1 MFYSFSSSVSFITQ
15 EVKGAGFHAAYVALL
30 RDTGR
35 MTAEEVVQRHLGA
48 RSHPP
53 TQTHTHTHHTL
64 TPPSPLRAHG
74 PLWWRTRRGMPE
86 EGGLECVCV
95 EEGGGGG

>member
-48 RSHPP
+48 RSQPP
-53 TQTHTHTHHTL
+53 HTHTPPPHTH
-64 TPPSPLRAHG
+64 TASAQG
-74 PLWWRTRRGMPE
+74 PLWWRTRRCMPSLKGRGRGAE
-86 EGGLECVCV
+86 RED
-95 EEGGGGG
+95 